1 MVREIGERNKIIQN
15 AIDLKENINSI

>member
-1 MVREIGERNKIIQN
+1 MVKEIGERNKIIQN